1 MTEFVKEV
9 SSEQKE
15 ASAITVMRCMLL
27 DFSEEKGIP
36 FEQAMLAFTKSK
48 TYDDLF
54 DLETGI
60 WKEGP
65 EYLRGLYE
73 EELNTVVDI
82 GEKR

>member
-1 MTEFVKEV
+1 MTESVKEV

-27 DFSEEKGIP
+27 DFSEEKGIL

-54 DLETGI
+54 DLETDI

-73 EELNTVVDI
+73 EELNTVA
-82 GEKR
+82 